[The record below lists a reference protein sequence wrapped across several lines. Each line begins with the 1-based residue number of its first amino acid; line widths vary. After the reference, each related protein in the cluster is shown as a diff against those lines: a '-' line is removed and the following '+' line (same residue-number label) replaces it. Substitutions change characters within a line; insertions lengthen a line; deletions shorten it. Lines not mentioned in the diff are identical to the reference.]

1 MAVQVKLFN
10 KELNWCQQHAERIV
24 EYYDKK
30 FGAGGSG
37 SYNHNKVS
45 SNLVGV
51 KSEKATEVW
60 LKRYIPLEDLE
71 LNYKNFEDKDLVGDI
86 NVYGQSLEIK
96 GLRPN
101 QWDKFKRMIPPKQLH
116 HYVKDE
122 SIVIWTTA
130 TGDDNNSKVKL
141 MGWNYAH
148 EVQDKGKQVQT
159 ICENIWLENDGDM
172 RIIQDLPAILRR
184 LK

>member
-1 MAVQVKLFN
+1 M
-10 KELNWCQQHAERIV
+10 
-24 EYYDKK
+24 
-30 FGAGGSG
+30 
-37 SYNHNKVS
+37 
-45 SNLVGV
+45 
-51 KSEKATEVW
+51 
-60 LKRYIPLEDLE
+60 
-71 LNYKNFEDKDLVGDI
+71 NYKNFEDKDLVGDI